1 MSLEAMLSRL
11 SHDEKL
17 AAMDFLWG
25 ELTRKPS
32 QYVSPEWHGRV
43 IADRLANPA
52 PGKSLAI
59 DEARAEIIQRLA
71 IHRITRASSPSAASA
86 IQP

>member
-52 PGKSLAI
+52 PGKSLPLG
-59 DEARAEIIQRLA
+59 EARAEIQE
-71 IHRITRASSPSAASA
+71 RIDARRA
-86 IQP
+86 QT